1 MEPQYRTTREVSS
14 ILGIDV
20 RQVRA
25 MCRRG
30 LLPGAHKHPK
40 SGIWLV
46 PADSVSALEP
56 SPSSSAENPVAPS
69 SQGTGDITIGDVSAS
84 TMAVGTGARV
94 DITKGSHNVQ
104 IDRLFERIYEQI
116 ESRPEDGDVDKGEI
130 VDTVQ
135 KIQIESVKS
144 DRVNV
149 NKVERWLKTLS
160 LMAPDIWDVTVA
172 SLTNPI
178 SGVATVVRKVAQR
191 ARLEAE
197 HRPDE

>member
-1 MEPQYRTTREVSS
+1 MDPQYRTTREVSS

-20 RQVRA
+20 RQVRS

-46 PADSVSALEP
+46 PADAVSALAESPLQSGENLTP
-56 SPSSSAENPVAPS
+56 SP

-94 DITKGSHNVQ
+94 DITTGSHNVQ

-135 KIQIESVKS
+135 NIQIESVKS

-197 HRPDE
+197 DRS